1 MTPALI
7 ITFIL
12 SYFGILLGIAYFTSR
27 NSSAASYFTGNK
39 VSPWYIVAFGMLGD
53 SLSGVTYISVPGKVI
68 NDQFSYLQLVLG
80 YFAGY
85 LVIAKVLLPVYYKMN
100 LVSIYSYLESRFG
113 KITQKTGSLFFILS
127 RVLGAAG
134 RLYLAAGVI
143 QTFVFDAIDGL
154 HIPFYVSVSI
164 IILLMLLYTFKGG
177 IKTLVWTDS
186 LQSLFLVLGVVFSIA
201 AIADALNLSLFGTFS
216 LISDSG
222 HVKTFFWDPMQST
235 FFPKQFFGGMF
246 IAIAM
251 TGLDQNMMQKNLSCK
266 SLGEAQKNIL
276 WFSVVMV
283 VVNVFFIS
291 LGVLLYSYYS
301 KAGIALPVKEVS
313 GKVVTATDR
322 VFPNLALNNYLGV
335 FAGLSFI
342 IGLTAATFSSADS
355 VLTTLTTSAYIDLF
369 EIDKKNTLT
378 EIQKKYLRTGIHI
391 IFAIILLICIL
402 LFSAWNNSAIIDTIL
417 MVAGYTYG
425 PLLGLFTF
433 GLFTKRK
440 IKDSMVPIVCVA
452 APVITYLL
460 NNYLASNTSFK
471 IGPELIIYNGAI
483 SFIMLLLITD
493 KKPKNLI

>member
-1 MTPALI
+1 
-7 ITFIL
+7 
-12 SYFGILLGIAYFTSR
+12 
-27 NSSAASYFTGNK
+27 
-39 VSPWYIVAFGMLGD
+39 
-53 SLSGVTYISVPGKVI
+53 
-68 NDQFSYLQLVLG
+68 
-80 YFAGY
+80 
-85 LVIAKVLLPVYYKMN
+85 
-100 LVSIYSYLESRFG
+100 
-113 KITQKTGSLFFILS
+113 
-127 RVLGAAG
+127 
-134 RLYLAAGVI
+134 
-143 QTFVFDAIDGL
+143 
-154 HIPFYVSVSI
+154 
-164 IILLMLLYTFKGG
+164 
-177 IKTLVWTDS
+177 
-186 LQSLFLVLGVVFSIA
+186 
-201 AIADALNLSLFGTFS
+201 
-216 LISDSG
+216 
-222 HVKTFFWDPMQST
+222 
-235 FFPKQFFGGMF
+235 
-246 IAIAM
+246 
-251 TGLDQNMMQKNLSCK
+251 
-266 SLGEAQKNIL
+266 
-276 WFSVVMV
+276 
-283 VVNVFFIS
+283 
-291 LGVLLYSYYS
+291 YYS
-301 KAGIALPVKEVS
+301 KAGIALPVKEVG

-460 NNYLASNTSFK
+460 NNYLASNTIFK